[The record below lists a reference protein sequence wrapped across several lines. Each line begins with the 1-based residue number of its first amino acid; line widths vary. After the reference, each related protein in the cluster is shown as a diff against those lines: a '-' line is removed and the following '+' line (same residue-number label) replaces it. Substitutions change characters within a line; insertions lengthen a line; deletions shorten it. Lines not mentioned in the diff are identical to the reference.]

1 MVLAMCTNMLCI
13 IRVFSY
19 IAQGKFIYALLILGN
34 NYVLAIVS
42 YEQSTLRGHCVLGIV
57 F

>member
-1 MVLAMCTNMLCI
+1 M
-13 IRVFSY
+13 Y

-42 YEQSTLRGHCVLGIV
+42 YEQCILRGYIYALCIRYCILGLERE